1 MSRTSNPIS
10 GQRVA
15 IVGAS
20 LGGLSAANVLHQLGA
35 GVEVFES
42 FPHGFHDRG
51 GALGAVDTELLNR
64 ILGNDATTDRDL
76 VRGHGHFYGDLWQR
90 LAERLPKH
98 TIRFSVDIQNVIDS
112 TSNKPKLGIDEEQRE
127 FDLVV
132 GADGGKS
139 EIRRFVTDRVP
150 QYSGYSLWR
159 GLVPVDGIPGP
170 PSGARTIDG
179 VRYETLGFPFV
190 NGDNTAVWNCG
201 IYMMTPES
209 EVATPSRNRQVTTA
223 TTVPDWFVPL
233 VRALFGDRNATFWE
247 SCATAG
253 KVSPHPVW
261 EFAADTVVNNRVVLL
276 GDAAHMA
283 SPRTGAGAYT
293 AMVDAVTLGAALE
306 HCRSVDHSL
315 QVYNDDTVQ
324 RGLHLWQQS
333 RRSAKY
339 FAPLSES
346 TISPAALLARIDKT
360 STEPLRGEVG
370 AAHRRAPAT

>member
-35 GVEVFES
+35 RVEVFES

-64 ILGNDATTDRDL
+64 ILGNDATANRDL

-90 LAERLPKH
+90 LAEGLPKD
-98 TIRFSVDIQNVIDS
+98 TIRFSIDIQNVIDS
-112 TSNKPKLGIDEEQRE
+112 TSNTPKLEIDGEQRE

-132 GADGGKS
+132 GADGGRS
-139 EIRRFVTDRVP
+139 EIRSFVTDHVP

-179 VRYETLGFPFV
+179 ARYETLGFPFV
-190 NGDNTAVWNCG
+190 NGHGTEVWNCG

-209 EVATPSRNRQVTTA
+209 EVAAPTRNRQVTTA
-223 TTVPDWFVPL
+223 TAVPDWFVPL
-233 VRALFGDRNATFWE
+233 VRALFGDRNATFWD

-261 EFAADTVVNNRVVLL
+261 EFAADTVVNNRVLLL

-293 AMVDAVTLGAALE
+293 AMVDAATLGAALE
-306 HCRSVDHSL
+306 HCRSMNHAL
-315 QVYNDDTVQ
+315 QIYNADTVE
-324 RGLHLWQQS
+324 RGHRLWQQS
-333 RRSAKY
+333 RRSARY
-339 FAPLSES
+339 FAPPS
-346 TISPAALLARIDKT
+346 TPVISPAALLARIDKRQASPT
-360 STEPLRGEVG
+360 SIVTQADGLAE
-370 AAHRRAPAT
+370 